1 MQHVD
6 VLAVLDLDAAL
17 HAEQPFLALVAH
29 ELVVGLARGVHRDDE
44 RIHVARRTARG
55 QAEIAEVAAR
65 GGLEAGSALDLGH
78 LIAVDVGGAQVL
90 VVVHERAEAHAERAR
105 DLDERRK
112 RRGHLPRLK
121 PLDEREVEP
130 APVGQIAAR
139 QMVRFAQRGDL
150 SPQAV
155 VLHAR
160 SPSSTAAVFGIL
172 PHEAPSFRMKAAPHL
187 ENRPFAPG
195 TRRGRPRAASL
206 DSNLCMLRAL
216 TRGRGSASALPRPR
230 TTAMSAAR
238 RRRRA

>member
-29 ELVVGLARGVHRDDE
+29 EFVVGFARGVHRDDE
-44 RIHVARRTARG
+44 RVHVARRTARG

-172 PHEAPSFRMKAAPHL
+172 PHRARPSHMKAASRPETAHL
-187 ENRPFAPG
+187 TPSTQRS
-195 TRRGRPRAASL
+195 RPRAASL
-206 DSNLCMLRAL
+206 GNGACAHRTL
-216 TRGRGSASALPRPR
+216 TRGTGNASAPPRP
-230 TTAMSAAR
+230 
-238 RRRRA
+238 